1 MTSTRKNPIQFVS
14 LISRTDKP
22 LYIQSF
28 LPEIAPAPKELTTDE
43 PTESVQ
49 STSTI
54 NKFLKFNFFSHM
66 ALDIFS
72 SPTSL
77 ALREQQQQ
85 QQNSDGVLLLF
96 IQDQVIVYGYE
107 SNNGLKIIVG
117 MDQSAS
123 VNRDNLH
130 KFITS
135 VYKLYLRVVCNPFRN
150 FGTSRQ
156 DEQENSNE
164 EDVLNSPKF
173 DQGVKKLVDEFV

>member
-54 NKFLKFNFFSHM
+54 NKCLKINFFSHK
-66 ALDIFS
+66 AQDIFS

-77 ALREQQQQ
+77 ALREHQQQ

-135 VYKLYLRVVCNPFRN
+135 VTCCL
-150 FGTSRQ
+150 
-156 DEQENSNE
+156 
-164 EDVLNSPKF
+164 
-173 DQGVKKLVDEFV
+173 